1 MRKTQ
6 LYLTVFTL
14 FLFAGT
20 LCYGQEK
27 VDRVTVPFSNPSKPG
42 LVKAHTYNGGITV
55 KGYNGKEVII
65 EARLRG
71 KILTEKKKISEK
83 AKGMRLI
90 QTRTTG
96 LSVVEEDNV
105 MSINVESQK
114 KTVDLTIQVP
124 FSTSLK
130 LHSYKNGDI
139 TVDKVNGEIEV
150 EHYKGELKF
159 TDVSGAVVA
168 HAYSGNITVTFVKV
182 HPEKPMSFSNWKGDI
197 DVTFPAN
204 IKASLKM
211 KSDRGEIYSDFDL
224 KIMPTPQEAL
234 KGTRKKDGKFRL
246 SIGQFIYGTIN
257 GGGPE
262 YHFKTYSGDIL
273 IRKAK

>member
-1 MRKTQ
+1 MKKTQ

-27 VDRVTVPFSNPSKPG
+27 VDRVTVPFTNPSKPG
-42 LVKAHTYNGGITV
+42 LVKAHTQNGGITIT
-55 KGYNGKEVII
+55 GYNGKEVII

-71 KILTEKKKISEK
+71 KVLTEKKKISEK

-90 QTRTTG
+90 QSSATG

-105 MSINVESQK
+105 MRINVESYK

-130 LHSYKNGDI
+130 LHGYKNGDI

-150 EHYKGELKF
+150 EHYKGELKL

-182 HPEKPMSFSNWKGDI
+182 DAEKPMSFSN
-197 DVTFPAN
+197 
-204 IKASLKM
+204 
-211 KSDRGEIYSDFDL
+211 
-224 KIMPTPQEAL
+224 
-234 KGTRKKDGKFRL
+234 
-246 SIGQFIYGTIN
+246 
-257 GGGPE
+257 
-262 YHFKTYSGDIL
+262 
-273 IRKAK
+273 